1 MEDYTSTVVM
11 LTTMTTKLNLHVRTV
26 VLFTPASPLVFCLSC
41 DGPATTCCGC
51 TDNKLSLYTDTSK
64 YIYDISRLTKYL
76 SDSGKLQW
84 NDEETLHHIS
94 IVLPT
99 PMPQHEL
106 CCHYCCYIL
115 TKQASVKCKTFILA
129 Q

>member
-1 MEDYTSTVVM
+1 M
-11 LTTMTTKLNLHVRTV
+11 LWLH
-26 VLFTPASPLVFCLSC
+26 
-41 DGPATTCCGC
+41 
-51 TDNKLSLYTDTSK
+51 DNKLSLYTDTSK

-84 NDEETLHHIS
+84 NDEETLHHTS

-115 TKQASVKCKTFILA
+115 LTKQASVKYKTFILA